1 MKTSAAEKIGEVP
14 EDPPPQSTS
23 TESKDDPLTLDLD
36 KEALRAK
43 AEEKAQLADV
53 KWDWWFEMVLS
64 KITRANEDP
73 KGKAAKPP
81 PLEVA
86 DVRPYERNPQLSDN
100 TNESAK
106 KQWDF
111 KESRLKKAR
120 EAQAQA
126 AVTLQ
131 TEQNREEA
139 ELYRDTL
146 RPSSLEAE
154 AVNAKYGGD
163 LEASLVMAR
172 TGLEMFTKGRT
183 DYKIVD
189 LKFQKEF
196 REVTSVAVDLVN
208 NMSLADFPQAKTA
221 VLREAGIVAH
231 KCSGQHLFVP
241 YELGPPTAPLP
252 PTGPP
257 HWIWS
262 QMWRRNLCRPRAAS
276 SRRLC
281 LR

>member
-1 MKTSAAEKIGEVP
+1 M
-14 EDPPPQSTS
+14 
-23 TESKDDPLTLDLD
+23 
-36 KEALRAK
+36 
-43 AEEKAQLADV
+43 
-53 KWDWWFEMVLS
+53 
-64 KITRANEDP
+64 
-73 KGKAAKPP
+73 
-81 PLEVA
+81 
-86 DVRPYERNPQLSDN
+86 
-100 TNESAK
+100 
-106 KQWDF
+106 
-111 KESRLKKAR
+111 
-120 EAQAQA
+120 
-126 AVTLQ
+126 
-131 TEQNREEA
+131 
-139 ELYRDTL
+139 YRDTL
-146 RPSSLEAE
+146 KPSSLEAE

-172 TGLEMFTKGRT
+172 TGLEMFIKGRT

-257 HWIWS
+257 PRHPPLQGS
-262 QMWRRNLCRPRAAS
+262 KAAPLVLEPDVAKNPVLPRRPIPNKSSPVLTPAS
-276 SRRLC
+276 SSSTTTVLRLEASSSSSSSTTTV
-281 LR
+281 LRPEASSSSSSSIATVLRPEASSSSSMQLQRSRPPPRQEP